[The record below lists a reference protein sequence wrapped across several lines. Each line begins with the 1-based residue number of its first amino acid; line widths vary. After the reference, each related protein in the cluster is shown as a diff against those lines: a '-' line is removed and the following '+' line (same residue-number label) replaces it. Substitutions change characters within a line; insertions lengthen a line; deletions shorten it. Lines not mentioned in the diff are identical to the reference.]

1 MKKIDNIIQETIDNF
16 VNESIISEGTL
27 DDIKSLLKAFKGKSN
42 LSQDDL
48 RKERKLKKKAEKAKK
63 GTKKLRRTKGG
74 GKVYYDYND
83 YERKHRK
90 LAKGDTDSIT
100 DTVDQENTDIAA
112 VARSIFPDHT
122 EEGAQS

>member
-90 LAKGDTDSIT
+90 LAKGDTDRKS
-100 DTVDQENTDIAA
+100 V
-112 VARSIFPDHT
+112 V
-122 EEGAQS
+122 